1 MLSFSEFIKEGYA
14 VTSDYKTS
22 KSGRKYH
29 PFRIK
34 TGTDNTNDP
43 DNQDDADSSATAGP
57 IDLQNQP
64 DTTADGKKIVKQD
77 TKSNKKKI
85 FDPTWS

>member
-1 MLSFSEFIKEGYA
+1 MLSFSEFLKEGYR
-14 VTSDYKTS
+14 VTADYKTS

-34 TGTDNTNDP
+34 TGTDNINDP
-43 DNQDDADSSATAGP
+43 DNQDDADSTDSTP
-57 IDLQNQP
+57 IDLKNQP
-64 DTTADGKKIVKQD
+64 STTADGKKINKD
-77 TKSNKKKI
+77 TKKDKKPF